1 MTSEA
6 TKIILLG
13 RNIKKFREQKGYT
26 QDKLAEVMNS
36 SRDYIAKLETA
47 IRKPSLN
54 YIFRLA
60 TALEVT
66 ESQLLNFKED
76 I

>member
-13 RNIKKFREQKGYT
+13 RNIKKYREQKGYT
-26 QDKLAEVMNS
+26 QDELAEIMNS
-36 SRDYIAKLETA
+36 DRSYIGKLETA
-47 IRKPSLN
+47 NRKPALR
-54 YIFRLA
+54 YLFRLA

-66 ESQLLNFKED
+66 ESQLLDFNE
-76 I
+76 

>member
-13 RNIKKFREQKGYT
+13 RNIQKYREQKGYT
-26 QDKLAEVMNS
+26 QEKLAEVMNS
-36 SRDYIAKLETA
+36 DRSYIAKLETA
-47 IRKPSLN
+47 NRKPSLK

-66 ESQLLNFKED
+66 ESQLLDFSE
-76 I
+76 